1 MTAQLPQPPIP
12 ADADLRHFPCV
23 SINAADLRNS
33 DMAIEGDPADNWF
46 CMILMMAAWHQLPAG
61 SLPDDDAKLA
71 YLAGMGRDLRG
82 WKKRRKGA
90 LRGWVLCSDGR
101 LYHPMLVEAVQ
112 EALQKSQRGR
122 RSAENRW
129 NLDAP
134 SFDQPLEN
142 IEKQKCDGIADAML
156 GTERN
161 RTERK
166 VSSLRSDTP
175 PIIPPQLPGLEP
187 EGGAPTGEPKAAEPP
202 KSETP
207 PKPKPA
213 PRGARLP
220 ADWTLPPEWRE
231 DALALGLAWNRIDR
245 IADEFRDFWLGVAG
259 SKGVKLDWRATWRN
273 RVRAV
278 VERSGVTGVTLNGSH
293 NRGQTTA
300 DLAAEI
306 RRDYGGD
313 PRFRDGEPPLEPHPN
328 APAAGPIIDAD
339 TWEKVP

>member
-1 MTAQLPQPPIP
+1 MTSHLPAPPVP

-46 CMILMMAAWHQLPAG
+46 CIILMMAAWHQLPAG

-134 SFDQPLEN
+134 SFDQPIEN

-175 PIIPPQLPGLEP
+175 PVTPQAPRAEKGAGEAASVPPNPTPQTELPL
-187 EGGAPTGEPKAAEPP
+187 
-202 KSETP
+202 
-207 PKPKPA
+207 KPKPA
-213 PRGARLP
+213 QRGSRLP
-220 ADWTLPPEWRE
+220 PDWALPPEWRE
-231 DALALGLAWNRIDR
+231 DALTLGLPWNRIDR
-245 IADEFRDFWLGVAG
+245 TADSFRDYWLAAAG
-259 SKGVKLDWRATWRN
+259 SKGVKQDWRATWRN
-273 RVRAV
+273 WVRREV
-278 VERSGVTGVTLNGSH
+278 GESGVSPVTLN
-293 NRGQTTA
+293 NRPQTANTTA

-306 RRDYGGD
+306 RAEWGGD
-313 PRFRDGEPPLEPHPN
+313 PRFRTPGDEPPAFQGHTGPTIETNWEREP
-328 APAAGPIIDAD
+328 
-339 TWEKVP
+339 

>member
-1 MTAQLPQPPIP
+1 MTSHLPAPPIP

-46 CMILMMAAWHQLPAG
+46 CIILMMAAWHQLPAG

-101 LYHPMLVEAVQ
+101 LYHPMMVEAVH

-122 RSAENRW
+122 RSAETRW
-129 NLDAP
+129 DLAAS
-134 SFDQPLEN
+134 SFDQPIEN

-161 RTERK
+161 RTEKK

-175 PIIPPQLPGLEP
+175 PVTPQAPRSEKGAGEAASVPPNPTPQTELPL
-187 EGGAPTGEPKAAEPP
+187 
-202 KSETP
+202 
-207 PKPKPA
+207 KPKPA
-213 PRGARLP
+213 QRGSRLP
-220 ADWTLPPEWRE
+220 PDWALPPEWRE
-231 DALALGLAWNRIDR
+231 DALALGLRWNRIDR
-245 IADEFRDFWLGVAG
+245 TADSFRDYWLAAAG
-259 SKGVKLDWRATWRN
+259 SKGVKQDWRATWRN
-273 RVRAV
+273 WVRREA
-278 VERSGVTGVTLNGSH
+278 EGGG
-293 NRGQTTA
+293 NRGSYLTRTSDGRNQPQTTA

-306 RRDYGGD
+306 RAEWGGD
-313 PRFRDGEPPLEPHPN
+313 PRFRTPGDEPPAFQGHTGPTIETNWEREP
-328 APAAGPIIDAD
+328 
-339 TWEKVP
+339 